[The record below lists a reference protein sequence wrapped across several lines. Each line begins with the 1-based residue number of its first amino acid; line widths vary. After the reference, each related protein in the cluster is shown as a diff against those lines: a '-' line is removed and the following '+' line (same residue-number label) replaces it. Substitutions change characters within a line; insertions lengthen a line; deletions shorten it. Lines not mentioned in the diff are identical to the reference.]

1 VEPHLHLRH
10 AQGQFSFVAV
20 VPLGFKCAKILN
32 HQQLVCAKQHKWI
45 QKSLNTM
52 ASEVSPCSD
61 VRLVCKHAEQVVV
74 AVCPSPDGDHHG
86 RFFLS
91 MEKRFMSRMSVSTLQ
106 SLVRGTQHNG
116 TQPGKT
122 SFRKSLYT
130 QFLTIK
136 PTRCTNFSNL
146 PLE

>member
-1 VEPHLHLRH
+1 MNQWNHT
-10 AQGQFSFVAV
+10 SFYGMHRGNFTLVAV
-20 VPLGFKCAKILN
+20 QLGFKCGKILK
-32 HQQLVCAKQHKWI
+32 HQQLVFAKQNKRI

-61 VRLVCKHAEQVVV
+61 VRLVSKHAEQGGV

-91 MEKRFMSRMSVSTLQ
+91 MEKRFISRMSVSPLQ

-116 TQPGKT
+116 TQAGQN
-122 SFRKSLYT
+122 SF
-130 QFLTIK
+130 
-136 PTRCTNFSNL
+136 
-146 PLE
+146 LEVHTHTLKRVRQL